1 VTHPFHPW
9 HGREFVL
16 LGVRQNWA
24 EDRAFFL
31 DEQGVQRSLP
41 VGWTDAVG
49 ADVFV
54 VVAAGRCPVRVVDLL
69 ELALLIDG
77 VAKATGQTCK
87 FNYAVSVNLIT
98 PETSPVALA
107 LSGMAHVFQG
117 ETMPGA

>member
-31 DEQGVQRSLP
+31 DEQGVQGSLP
-41 VGWTDAVG
+41 VGWTDAAGV
-49 ADVFV
+49 DVFV
-54 VVAAGRCPVRVVDLL
+54 VVAAGRCPLRVADLL

-77 VAKATGQTCK
+77 VAGADRRTCK
-87 FNYAVSVNLIT
+87 VNYAVHVNLIT
-98 PETSPVALA
+98 PE
-107 LSGMAHVFQG
+107 LSR
-117 ETMPGA
+117 